1 MIDQHD
7 KVETNFGL
15 EELFRAVG
23 LDTTAVVWVKHSTC
37 DYKDNIT
44 GDHCTYGM

>member
-1 MIDQHD
+1 MIEQHD

-23 LDTTAVVWVKHSTC
+23 LDTTAVGKTL
-37 DYKDNIT
+37 NL
-44 GDHCTYGM
+44 